1 MNKNESMSRNQIN
14 LSISRSV
21 FDWHIKRAGT
31 CDAGLLVPIFTYT
44 DVLPGDQFT
53 IRYKGLVRGTT
64 PVCPVMDDLYA
75 DIAFFYVPNRILL
88 SRESF
93 TNDKS
98 VPSALRSWKYF
109 LGAQDNLLNMPLP
122 DSEDDRTLPCLSI
135 GTEKAALG
143 SLWDYQGNS
152 LQFTRRSGDSLD
164 YPVNPFWALSYYA
177 VWNDFYRDPNLFE
190 PVTWGVDEDIGF
202 TGNPRVVLNFN
213 ELAGVWPKGTT
224 SGATG
229 DTDRVA
235 DLGLACVSPFHG
247 YFGSALP
254 WPQRNA
260 AGIPAGLLDGFAPVK
275 AQGEMTDAFSRK
287 ANGQLVYPQL
297 RTTSSM
303 LNPILVN
310 YTGTSKNQFGTL
322 AAEEAAV
329 GTVSVAPNNLLGW
342 NLKADLSDVA
352 MANINDLRMAFAEQ
366 RFYEALARSGNRYNE
381 MLQGIY
387 GVNRGPEDGPE
398 FLGSQR
404 VMLNINQVNA
414 TAGGS
419 GAPTLG
425 STGAFS
431 LTGFDN
437 KYAIR
442 KASLEHGTILACMV
456 IRPNDTFSQGLPKA
470 YQRYKFFD
478 YYLPQFAHIGEQ
490 PIYQS
495 ELYLGDSAV
504 KESPLAK
511 VFGYQEYA
519 AEYRMIENKVSGHL
533 RPGEDMGYWTY
544 GNNFDK
550 APTLVDF
557 MDGRRFK
564 NNVDQT
570 LQVPS
575 KTAGFQF
582 MYDFSFDIQAIR
594 PMPSNS
600 IPGLID
606 HH

>member
-1 MNKNESMSRNQIN
+1 MNKNETMSRNQIN

-21 FDWHIKRAGT
+21 FDWHIKRSGT
-31 CDAGLLVPIFTYT
+31 CDAGYLVPIFTYT

-88 SRESF
+88 SRESY
-93 TNDKS
+93 TNSKTLG
-98 VPSALRSWKYF
+98 SAIRSWKYF

-122 DSEDDRTLPCLSI
+122 SSEDDRTLPCLI
-135 GTEKAALG
+135 LTGDKAPLQG
-143 SLWDYQGNS
+143 LWDYQGNALLYVKGAAS
-152 LQFTRRSGDSLD
+152 PGEEG
-164 YPVNPFWALSYYA
+164 YPVNPFWALSYFA
-177 VWNDFYRDPNLFE
+177 VWNDFYREPNLME
-190 PVTWGVDEDIGF
+190 PVTWYTDEDTAYSGTPTI
-202 TGNPRVVLNFN
+202 TIEGNEFS
-213 ELAGVWPKGTT
+213 GVPG
-224 SGATG
+224 S
-229 DTDRVA
+229 TDHVM

-260 AGIPAGLLDGFAPVK
+260 AGIPAGLLDGYAPILGV
-275 AQGEMTDAFSRK
+275 GDLTNTYSTDSTGIRNFPTLK
-287 ANGQLVYPQL
+287 TGANLLNPHLIAYTGSTANSVGQLYGIPG
-297 RTTSSM
+297 SSAS
-303 LNPILVN
+303 
-310 YTGTSKNQFGTL
+310 GQQ
-322 AAEEAAV
+322 AV
-329 GTVSVAPNNLLGW
+329 LQW

-404 VMLNINQVNA
+404 VMLNISQVNA

-437 KYAIR
+437 KFAIR

-570 LQVPS
+570 LQVS
-575 KTAGFQF
+575 SATAGFQF

>member
-1 MNKNESMSRNQIN
+1 MNKNETMSRNQIN

-21 FDWHIKRAGT
+21 FDWHIKRSGT
-31 CDAGLLVPIFTYT
+31 CDAGYLVPIFTYT

-88 SRESF
+88 SRESY
-93 TNDKS
+93 TNSKTLG
-98 VPSALRSWKYF
+98 SAIRSWKYF

-122 DSEDDRTLPCLSI
+122 SSEDDRTLPCLVL
-135 GTEKAALG
+135 TDDKAPLQG
-143 SLWDYQGNS
+143 LWDYQGNALLYDKGAAS
-152 LQFTRRSGDSLD
+152 PGEEG
-164 YPVNPFWALSYYA
+164 YPVNPFWALSYFA
-177 VWNDFYRDPNLFE
+177 VWNDFYREPNLME
-190 PVTWGVDEDIGF
+190 PVTWYTDEDTSYSGTPTI
-202 TGNPRVVLNFN
+202 TIEGNEFS
-213 ELAGVWPKGTT
+213 GVPG
-224 SGATG
+224 S
-229 DTDRVA
+229 TDHVM

-260 AGIPAGLLDGFAPVK
+260 AGIPAGLLDGYAPILGV
-275 AQGEMTDAFSRK
+275 GDLTNTFSTN
-287 ANGQLVYPQL
+287 ASGA
-297 RTTSSM
+297 RTFPTLDTGSSKIS
-303 LNPILVN
+303 NPILMSYN
-310 YTGTSKNQFGTL
+310 GTAASNFGQL
-322 AAEEAAV
+322 YAE
-329 GTVSVAPNNLLGW
+329 GVSVGSVTAPPAAIERW
-342 NLKADLSDVA
+342 NLKADLSNVA

-366 RFYEALARSGNRYNE
+366 RFYEALSRSGNRYNE

-404 VMLNINQVNA
+404 VMLNISQVNA

-437 KYAIR
+437 KFAIR

-519 AEYRMIENKVSGHL
+519 AEYRMIENKVCGHL

-570 LQVPS
+570 LQVSS

>member
-1 MNKNESMSRNQIN
+1 MNKNENMTRNQVN

-88 SRESF
+88 SRESY

-98 VPSALRSWKYF
+98 VISALRSWKYF
-109 LGAQDNLLNMPLP
+109 LGAQDNLLNMPVP
-122 DSEDDRTLPCLSI
+122 ASEDDRTLPCLVLGS
-135 GTEKAALG
+135 EKALLG
-143 SLWDYQGNS
+143 SLWDYQGNALS
-152 LQFTRRSGDSLD
+152 YVLGSNQPGEEGF
-164 YPVNPFWALSYYA
+164 PVNPFWALSYYA
-177 VWNDFYRDPNLFE
+177 VWNSFYRDPNLME
-190 PVTWGVDEDIGF
+190 PVTWGVDSDSSYSGCPFVYFDKNEFGGIVPSYLGEDS
-202 TGNPRVVLNFN
+202 TR
-213 ELAGVWPKGTT
+213 LA
-224 SGATG
+224 
-229 DTDRVA
+229 R

-260 AGIPAGLLDGFAPVK
+260 AGIPAGLLDGYAPILGV
-275 AQGEMTDAFSRK
+275 GD
-287 ANGQLVYPQL
+287 L
-297 RTTSSM
+297 TSTYSTNASGARIFPT
-303 LNPILVN
+303 LDTGSSKISNPILMSYN
-310 YTGTSKNQFGTL
+310 GT
-322 AAEEAAV
+322 AASNLGQLYAEGVSVGSVTAPPAAV
-329 GTVSVAPNNLLGW
+329 ERW

-387 GVNRGPEDGPE
+387 GVNRGPEDGVE

-437 KYAIR
+437 KFAIR

-490 PIYQS
+490 PIFES

-504 KESPLAK
+504 KENALAK

-519 AEYRMIENKVSGHL
+519 AEYRMIDNKVCGHL

-550 APTLVDF
+550 APTLIDF

-570 LQVPS
+570 LQVSS

>member
-1 MNKNESMSRNQIN
+1 MNKNETMSRNQIN

-21 FDWHIKRAGT
+21 FDWHIKRSGT
-31 CDAGLLVPIFTYT
+31 CDAGYLVPIFTYT

-88 SRESF
+88 SRESY
-93 TNDKS
+93 TNSKT
-98 VPSALRSWKYF
+98 VGSAIRSWKYF

-122 DSEDDRTLPCLSI
+122 SSEDDRTLPCLI
-135 GTEKAALG
+135 LTGDKAPLQ
-143 SLWDYQGNS
+143 SLWDYQGNA
-152 LQFTRRSGDSLD
+152 LLYNIGSGSPGEEG

-177 VWNDFYRDPNLFE
+177 VWNDFYREPNLME
-190 PVTWGVDEDIGF
+190 PVTWFTDEDTAYSGTPTI
-202 TGNPRVVLNFN
+202 TIEGNEFSGVLGP
-213 ELAGVWPKGTT
+213 ADHVK
-224 SGATG
+224 
-229 DTDRVA
+229 

-260 AGIPAGLLDGFAPVK
+260 AGIPAGLLDGYAPIL
-275 AQGEMTDAFSRK
+275 AQGDLTPTYSK
-287 ANGQLVYPQL
+287 TSQGQNVYPQL
-297 RTTSSM
+297 RTTASM
-303 LNPILVN
+303 LNPVLTN

-322 AAEEAAV
+322 SATEATL
-329 GTVSVAPNNLLGW
+329 GTVSVAPNNVLNW

-431 LTGFDN
+431 LTSFGANF
-437 KYAIR
+437 AIR

-490 PIYQS
+490 PIYES
-495 ELYLGDSAV
+495 ELYLGDSSV
-504 KESPLAK
+504 KESPAAK

-570 LQVPS
+570 LQVS
-575 KTAGFQF
+575 SGTAGFQF

>member
-1 MNKNESMSRNQIN
+1 MNKNETMSRNQIN

-21 FDWHIKRAGT
+21 FDWHIKRSGT
-31 CDAGLLVPIFTYT
+31 CDAGYLVPIFTYT

-88 SRESF
+88 SRESY
-93 TNDKS
+93 TNSKTLG
-98 VPSALRSWKYF
+98 SAIRSWKYF

-122 DSEDDRTLPCLSI
+122 SSEDDRTLPCLI
-135 GTEKAALG
+135 LTGDKAPLQG
-143 SLWDYQGNS
+143 LWDYQGNALLYVKGAAS
-152 LQFTRRSGDSLD
+152 PGEEG
-164 YPVNPFWALSYYA
+164 YPVNPFWALSYFA
-177 VWNDFYRDPNLFE
+177 VWNDFYREPNLME
-190 PVTWGVDEDIGF
+190 PVTWYTDEDTAYSGTPTI
-202 TGNPRVVLNFN
+202 TIEGNEFS
-213 ELAGVWPKGTT
+213 GVPG
-224 SGATG
+224 S
-229 DTDRVA
+229 TDHVM

-260 AGIPAGLLDGFAPVK
+260 AGIPAGLLDGYAPILGV
-275 AQGEMTDAFSRK
+275 GDLTNTYSTDSTGIRNFPTLK
-287 ANGQLVYPQL
+287 TGANLLNPHLIAYTGSSANSVGQLYGIPG
-297 RTTSSM
+297 SSAS
-303 LNPILVN
+303 
-310 YTGTSKNQFGTL
+310 GQQ
-322 AAEEAAV
+322 AV
-329 GTVSVAPNNLLGW
+329 LQW

-404 VMLNINQVNA
+404 VMLNISQVNA

-437 KYAIR
+437 KFAIR

-570 LQVPS
+570 LQVS
-575 KTAGFQF
+575 SATAGFQF

>member
-1 MNKNESMSRNQIN
+1 MNPNETMAKNQIS

-21 FDWHIKRAGT
+21 FDWHIKRCGT
-31 CDAGLLVPIFTYT
+31 CVAGKLVPIFTYT

-53 IRYKGLVRGTT
+53 IKYNGLVRSTT

-75 DIAFFYVPNRILL
+75 DVAFFYVPNRILL
-88 SRESF
+88 SRESY
-93 TNDKS
+93 TNDQS
-98 VPSALRSWKYF
+98 HVSALRSWKYF

-122 DSEDDRTLPCLSI
+122 ASEDDRTLPCFTI
-135 GTEKAALG
+135 GQSKAPLQG
-143 SLWDYQGNS
+143 LWDYQGNALVADRKPS
-152 LQFTRRSGDSLD
+152 NLEF
-164 YPVNPFWALSYYA
+164 PVNPFWALSYYA

-190 PVTWGVDEDIGF
+190 PVTWYVDEDKTS
-202 TGNPRVVLNFN
+202 TGITPLLYLNKNLF
-213 ELAGVWPKGTT
+213 AGIDVEDA
-224 SGATG
+224 S
-229 DTDRVA
+229 DVCL
-235 DLGLACVSPFHG
+235 LGLACVSPFHG

-260 AGIPAGLLDGFAPVK
+260 AGIPAGLLDGYAPILGV
-275 AQGEMTDAFSRK
+275 GNLTNTYSTDSTGIRNFPTLK
-287 ANGQLVYPQL
+287 TGANLLNPHLISYTGSSANSVGQLYGVPG
-297 RTTSSM
+297 SS
-303 LNPILVN
+303 VS
-310 YTGTSKNQFGTL
+310 GQQ
-322 AAEEAAV
+322 AV
-329 GTVSVAPNNLLGW
+329 TQW

-381 MLQGIY
+381 MMRGIY
-387 GVNRGPEDGPE
+387 GVNRGAEDGPE

-404 VMLNINQVNA
+404 IMLNISQVNA
-414 TAGGS
+414 TAGGQGS
-419 GAPTLG
+419 PTLG

-431 LTGFDN
+431 LTSFGQNF
-437 KYAIR
+437 AIR
-442 KASLEHGTILACMV
+442 KASSEHGTIIACMV

-478 YYLPQFAHIGEQ
+478 YYLPQFAHVGEQ
-490 PIYQS
+490 PIYAS
-495 ELYLGDSAV
+495 ELYLGDNLP
-504 KESPLAK
+504 KENDKSL

-519 AEYRMIENKVSGHL
+519 AEYRLIENKVCGHL

-544 GNNFDK
+544 ANNFDK
-550 APTLVDF
+550 SPTLVDF
-557 MDGRRFK
+557 MDGRRFS

-570 LQVPS
+570 LQVAS
-575 KTAGFQF
+575 KTSGFQF
-582 MYDFSFDIQAIR
+582 MYDFSFEIQAIR

>member
-1 MNKNESMSRNQIN
+1 MNKNENMTRNQVN

-93 TNDKS
+93 TNTKTL
-98 VPSALRSWKYF
+98 VSALRSWKYF

-122 DSEDDRTLPCLSI
+122 DSEDDRTLPCLI
-135 GTEKAALG
+135 LDNVKAPLNGLWDKQGNALSYDKGPSTPG
-143 SLWDYQGNS
+143 SLG
-152 LQFTRRSGDSLD
+152 F
-164 YPVNPFWALSYYA
+164 PVNPFWALSYYA
-177 VWNDFYRDPNLFE
+177 VWNDFYRDPNLME
-190 PVTWGVDEDIGF
+190 PVTWGIDPDRSYSGV
-202 TGNPRVVLNFN
+202 PVVSIQKN
-213 ELAGVWPKGTT
+213 EFAGVDTGSGTAAYT
-224 SGATG
+224 
-229 DTDRVA
+229 VHE
-235 DLGLACVSPFHG
+235 LGLASVSPFHG

-260 AGIPAGLLDGFAPVK
+260 AGIPAGLLDGYA
-275 AQGEMTDAFSRK
+275 
-287 ANGQLVYPQL
+287 
-297 RTTSSM
+297 
-303 LNPILVN
+303 PILGQGDLTPSYSTN
-310 YTGTSKNQFGTL
+310 GSGARIFPTLLTDTAMSNPLLLSYTGSISSKTGSL
-322 AAEEAAV
+322 AAEQTSGPTIQV
-329 GTVSVAPNNLLGW
+329 PPQNVTQW

-387 GVNRGPEDGPE
+387 GVNRGPEDGAE

-431 LTGFDN
+431 LTSFGENF
-437 KYAIR
+437 AIR
-442 KASLEHGTILACMV
+442 KASLEHGTILVCMV

-490 PIYQS
+490 PIYES

-504 KESPLAK
+504 KENALAK

-519 AEYRMIENKVSGHL
+519 AEYRMIENKVCGHL

-544 GNNFDK
+544 GNNFEK

>member
-1 MNKNESMSRNQIN
+1 MNKNETMSRNQVN

-31 CDAGLLVPIFTYT
+31 CEAGKLVPIFTYT

-75 DIAFFYVPNRILL
+75 DIAFFYVPNRVLL
-88 SRESF
+88 SRETF
-93 TNDKS
+93 TNSKAT
-98 VPSALRSWKYF
+98 VSALRSWKYF

-122 DSEDDRTLPCLSI
+122 DSEDDRTLPCLI
-135 GTEKAALG
+135 LDYVKAPLDGLWDKQGNALSYVSGPSVPG
-143 SLWDYQGNS
+143 SLG
-152 LQFTRRSGDSLD
+152 F
-164 YPVNPFWALSYYA
+164 PVNPFWALSYYA
-177 VWNDFYRDPNLFE
+177 VWNDFYREPNLME
-190 PVTWGVDEDIGF
+190 PVTWGVDPDQSYSGCPSLYLHKNDFAGIVPSE
-202 TGNPRVVLNFN
+202 PSASAVY
-213 ELAGVWPKGTT
+213 LA
-224 SGATG
+224 
-229 DTDRVA
+229 RE
-235 DLGLACVSPFHG
+235 LGLASVSPFHG

-260 AGIPAGLLDGFAPVK
+260 AGIPAGLLDGYA
-275 AQGEMTDAFSRK
+275 
-287 ANGQLVYPQL
+287 
-297 RTTSSM
+297 
-303 LNPILVN
+303 PILGQGDLTPSYSTTGSGARIFPTVHTETAMQN
-310 YTGTSKNQFGTL
+310 PFLVSYTGTSTSKEGSI
-322 AAEEAAV
+322 AAEQ
-329 GTVSVAPNNLLGW
+329 GNLSQITVPPSVVTQW

-387 GVNRGPEDGPE
+387 GVNRGPEDGVE

-437 KYAIR
+437 KFAIR

-456 IRPNDTFSQGLPKA
+456 IRPNDTFSQGLPKS

-490 PIYQS
+490 PIYES

-544 GNNFDK
+544 GNNFAK
-550 APTLVDF
+550 APTLIDF

>member
-75 DIAFFYVPNRILL
+75 DISFFYVPNRILL

-98 VPSALRSWKYF
+98 VASALRSWKYF

-122 DSEDDRTLPCLSI
+122 ASEDDRTLPCLGLSA
-135 GTEKAALG
+135 TKAPLQ

-152 LQFTRRSGDSLD
+152 LQYVYPSGSDLD
-164 YPVNPFWALSYYA
+164 FPVNPFWALSYYA
-177 VWNDFYRDPNLFE
+177 VWNDFYRDPNFMD
-190 PVTWGVDEDIGF
+190 PVTWGVDEDTGF
-202 TGNPRVVLNFN
+202 TGNPRVFIHYNVF
-213 ELAGVWPKGTT
+213 AGVGPEGSHT
-224 SGATG
+224 GGG
-229 DTDRVA
+229 DTSSTA
-235 DLGLACVSPFHG
+235 ELGLACVSPFHG

-260 AGIPAGLLDGFAPVK
+260 AGIPAGLLDGYAPILGQGDLTPSYSTKGTGARTFPVLYTDK
-275 AQGEMTDAFSRK
+275 A
-287 ANGQLVYPQL
+287 
-297 RTTSSM
+297 M
-303 LNPILVN
+303 LNPILTS
-310 YTGTSKNQFGTL
+310 YTGNISGNTGSL
-322 AAEEAAV
+322 AAQQV
-329 GTVSVAPNNLLGW
+329 DVTPQVTPDIVTKW

-381 MLQGIY
+381 MLMGIY

-431 LTGFDN
+431 LTSFGENF
-437 KYAIR
+437 AIR

-490 PIYQS
+490 PIYES

-504 KESPLAK
+504 KESSLAK

-519 AEYRMIENKVSGHL
+519 AEYRMIENKVCGHL

-570 LQVPS
+570 LQVSS

-582 MYDFSFDIQAIR
+582 MYDFSFEIQAIR